1 MRLEEARDIIISAIV
16 ISIAFSI
23 AILGGISKL
32 IKTSITD
39 FLAMLIFSFIV
50 VAIGFIAH
58 ELGHR
63 SVARRFG
70 CYSEYKMWP
79 NGLILAILLS
89 FFGFVFAAPGAVV
102 IHPRID
108 LWGRV
113 IPLTKKKA
121 GLISIAGS
129 IMNIFLSITFL
140 ILFIFF
146 DNPIFYYGLNISA
159 IFHYGSKI
167 NAWLAIFNLIPIP
180 PLDGFKVFIWNKSA
194 WLATIGIAIVLYA
207 LS

>member
-23 AILGGISKL
+23 ALLGGISKL

-39 FLAMLIFSFIV
+39 FLSMLIFSFIA

-108 LWGRV
+108 LWGRMV
-113 IPLTKKKA
+113 PLTKKKS
-121 GLISIAGS
+121 GIISISGS
-129 IMNIFLSITFL
+129 IMNIILSMAFLSL
-140 ILFIFF
+140 YLFY
-146 DNPIFYYGLNISA
+146 NLQIFY
-159 IFHYGSKI
+159 YGSKI

-194 WLATIGIAIVLYA
+194 WLATIGTAIVLYA
-207 LS
+207 FF

>member
-23 AILGGISKL
+23 ALLGGISML

-39 FLAMLIFSFIV
+39 FLSMLIFSFIA

-108 LWGRV
+108 LWGRMV
-113 IPLTKKKA
+113 PLTKKKS
-121 GLISIAGS
+121 GIISISGS
-129 IMNIFLSITFL
+129 IMNIILSMAFLSL
-140 ILFIFF
+140 YLFY
-146 DNPIFYYGLNISA
+146 NLQIFY
-159 IFHYGSKI
+159 YGSKI
-167 NAWLAIFNLIPIP
+167 NAWFAIFNLIPIP
-180 PLDGFKVFIWNKSA
+180 PLDGFKVFIWNKSV
-194 WLATIGIAIVLYA
+194 WLATIGTAIVLYA
-207 LS
+207 FF